1 MSISSSRSGAPVALA
16 LGSNLGERL
25 RYLETAV
32 RGLVGGGVELGAVS
46 SVYESDPVGY
56 LDQPP
61 FLNAVLT
68 GWTELPPGR
77 LLELVRRVE
86 AEGGRR
92 RSFAGA
98 PRTLDVDVILYGDR
112 QISLPELV
120 IPHPRFRERAFVL
133 APLAEVAPD
142 WVDPGTGHTVL
153 ELWQARRDDLPRARP
168 VAPPDALGT
177 R

>member
-1 MSISSSRSGAPVALA
+1 MSTPSSRSGAPVALA

-25 RYLETAV
+25 RYLRAAV
-32 RGLVGGGVELGAVS
+32 RRLIDGGVALGTLS

-98 PRTLDVDVILYGDR
+98 PRTLDVDVIFYGDQEIAR
-112 QISLPELV
+112 PELV
-120 IPHPRFRERAFVL
+120 IPHPRFRDRSFVL
-133 APLAEVAPD
+133 APLAEVASD
-142 WVDPGTGHTVL
+142 WVDPATGRTVL
-153 ELWQARRDDLPRARP
+153 ELWQAQRDDLPPARP
-168 VAPPDALGT
+168 VAPPDALLAH
-177 R
+177 